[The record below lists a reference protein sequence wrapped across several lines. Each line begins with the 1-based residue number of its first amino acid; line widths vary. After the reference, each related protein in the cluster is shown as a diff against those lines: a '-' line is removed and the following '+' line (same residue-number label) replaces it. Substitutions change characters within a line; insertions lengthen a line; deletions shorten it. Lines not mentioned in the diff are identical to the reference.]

1 MPLLLYSGESLAQ
14 PGPSSFIAF
23 RQNLWSQEAVIK
35 LSDTTSPLV
44 SYLAEYAREFSF
56 SISQEEIS
64 RFDIYLRELKAWN
77 EKFNLT
83 AIKDDREIVI
93 KHFLDSLTPV
103 RLIKPGSTVLD
114 IGSGAGFPGIPL
126 KIIEPS
132 LNVTL
137 IDSVNKKV
145 TFMKHIIE
153 ELGLSGIEA
162 IHTRAE
168 DLAKTMKGGFD
179 VVISR
184 ALASLSDFIKIG
196 EPLLAANGILI
207 AMKGKNVDDEVKAAV
222 KIMEKKKIRVRGVER
237 FSLPLGAGERVIIVL
252 ERSI

>member
-1 MPLLLYSGESLAQ
+1 MSTKLCHKSNFTLTLTNATLIIFRRITCAARSHPLLSPSGK
-14 PGPSSFIAF
+14 
-23 RQNLWSQEAVIK
+23 LWSQEAIIIPV
-35 LSDTTSPLV
+35 SGANPLF
-44 SYLAEYAREFSF
+44 SYLADYAVEFDF

-83 AIKDDREIVI
+83 AIKEDREIVI
-93 KHFLDSLTPV
+93 KHFLDSLTPL
-103 RLIKPGSTVLD
+103 RLIKPGSILLD

-126 KIIEPS
+126 KIVEPS
-132 LNVTL
+132 LNITL

-168 DLAKTMKGGFD
+168 DLAKTRKG
-179 VVISR
+179 
-184 ALASLSDFIKIG
+184 ALTLSYHGLWQAFQ
-196 EPLLAANGILI
+196 ILS
-207 AMKGKNVDDEVKAAV
+207 K
-222 KIMEKKKIRVRGVER
+222 
-237 FSLPLGAGERVIIVL
+237 
-252 ERSI
+252 

>member
-1 MPLLLYSGESLAQ
+1 MRSPVHPLLSPSGK
-14 PGPSSFIAF
+14 
-23 RQNLWSQEAVIK
+23 LWSQEAIIIPV
-35 LSDTTSPLV
+35 SGANPLF
-44 SYLAEYAREFSF
+44 SYLADYAVEIDF

-83 AIKDDREIVI
+83 AIKEDREIVI
-93 KHFLDSLTPV
+93 KHFLDSLTPL
-103 RLIKPGSTVLD
+103 RLIKPGSILLD

-126 KIIEPS
+126 KIVEPS
-132 LNVTL
+132 LNITL

-168 DLAKTMKGGFD
+168 DLAKTRKGGFD

-184 ALASLSDFIKIG
+184 ALAGLPDFIKIG
-196 EPLLAANGILI
+196 EPFLKPEGILI
-207 AMKGKNVDDEVKAAV
+207 AMKGSRADEEVKEAA
-222 KIMEKKKIRVRGVER
+222 KIIEKRRMRVRGIER
-237 FSLPLGAGERVIIVL
+237 FSLPGGAGDRVIVIL
-252 ERSI
+252 ERYA